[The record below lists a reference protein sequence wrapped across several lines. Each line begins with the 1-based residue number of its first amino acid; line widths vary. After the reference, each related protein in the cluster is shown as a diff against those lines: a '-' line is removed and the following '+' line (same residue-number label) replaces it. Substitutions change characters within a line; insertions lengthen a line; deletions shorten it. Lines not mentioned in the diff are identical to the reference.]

1 MATKIN
7 VRSPFFT
14 RTEFDNTLYKA
25 ELKLYVYNG
34 TKVTDKGS
42 PVYNL
47 SKTNTINYTISG
59 FSYKGI
65 SFEISEL
72 VRDYLDVTFDGSY
85 NSYNKWVRAE
95 QFFYTT
101 NTITTGTTTSVSA
114 SQLVDSA
121 ASFSRSSDF
130 GKYVK
135 NESTGIITLVEDVAS
150 STSLDLV
157 DNIFTVTNTPYTAGI
172 IGLIEDHIA
181 YEGYGYYKDGRN
193 PQLSQPYLQSNKKI
207 YRLQDHNVRVP
218 IDTDKAVSAVFRLKG
233 QTVNSQTFTAS
244 QVSNAQVIYFNV
256 GFNNADTYE
265 QRVKLD
271 SGTVETS
278 PLLKQY
284 FGIENVG
291 EVDEIYVSDG
301 NKTEIL
307 KIITEPCSI
316 YQPYKV
322 VFVNRFGVLQDLF
335 FSLKSI
341 ESITT
346 TGETYKAN
354 NFNYTGDTTDL
365 VAKRGNK
372 YDSNKHQ
379 ITQYNKMGKESITLN
394 TGYLSEDYNDVIEEL
409 MLSEQVWLMAT
420 DSEEV
425 LPVIPKTQ
433 NLTYKTSINDRL
445 VQYTIDFD
453 YAFDKINSVR

>member
-47 SKTNTINYTISG
+47 SKTNPINYTITG

-135 NESTGIITLVEDVAS
+135 NESTGIITLVEDLAS

>member
-1 MATKIN
+1 M
-7 VRSPFFT
+7 F
-14 RTEFDNTLYKA
+14 
-25 ELKLYVYNG
+25 G
-34 TKVTDKGS
+34 
-42 PVYNL
+42 
-47 SKTNTINYTISG
+47 
-59 FSYKGI
+59 
-65 SFEISEL
+65 L
-72 VRDYLDVTFDGSY
+72 V
-85 NSYNKWVRAE
+85 
-95 QFFYTT
+95 
-101 NTITTGTTTSVSA
+101 
-114 SQLVDSA
+114 
-121 ASFSRSSDF
+121 
-130 GKYVK
+130 
-135 NESTGIITLVEDVAS
+135 
-150 STSLDLV
+150 
-157 DNIFTVTNTPYTAGI
+157 
-172 IGLIEDHIA
+172 
-181 YEGYGYYKDGRN
+181 
-193 PQLSQPYLQSNKKI
+193 
-207 YRLQDHNVRVP
+207 
-218 IDTDKAVSAVFRLKG
+218 G